1 MGVYSARDIYSTTN
15 GDLEVGSNG
24 DLKIA
29 TSVESISGAINF
41 VLRTDKG
48 GYVPDNRIGADLG
61 TFVGQT
67 MSSSLVYDMQNSA
80 LANLTEFVIDLTDIE
95 LRVFPLS
102 NDEAGVIVAY
112 AGTYIDQ
119 DGNVIDVDPQTIN
132 YLYPY
137 IEGEPQ
143 PA

>member
-102 NDEAGVIVAY
+102 NDEAGVVVAY

>member
-102 NDEAGVIVAY
+102 NDEAGVVVVY

-137 IEGEPQ
+137 IEGEL
-143 PA
+143 

>member
-61 TFVGQT
+61 TFIGQT

-102 NDEAGVIVAY
+102 NDEAGVVVAY

>member
-15 GDLEVGSNG
+15 GDLEIGSNG

-61 TFVGQT
+61 TFIGQT